1 MDIRIEWR
9 PGPKPAQTVNDTRW
23 SLVRAASGQPAGVAL
38 GELCARYWCAAYAYV
53 RRCGH
58 PPAVSQSVTAAFFAQ
73 LAGAPL
79 NSALR
84 GVGQRF
90 REFLLAQLREAH
102 AREWCDLRGASIPAV
117 VQAPLPAEVL
127 EDRYLGEVADS
138 DTPEQAFARGF
149 SHALVAHSFARL
161 RAEALARGRAAMFEQ
176 LLDQLRCDPHP
187 ADAARAA
194 AATGLT
200 SAAAGFA
207 LRSLRQRLREIV
219 NEEISD
225 TLGDPS
231 DLEQE
236 ARALGVPGLR

>member
-1 MDIRIEWR
+1 
-9 PGPKPAQTVNDTRW
+9 
-23 SLVRAASGQPAGVAL
+23 
-38 GELCARYWCAAYAYV
+38 
-53 RRCGH
+53 
-58 PPAVSQSVTAAFFAQ
+58 
-73 LAGAPL
+73 
-79 NSALR
+79 
-84 GVGQRF
+84 
-90 REFLLAQLREAH
+90 
-102 AREWCDLRGASIPAV
+102 
-117 VQAPLPAEVL
+117 
-127 EDRYLGEVADS
+127 
-138 DTPEQAFARGF
+138 
-149 SHALVAHSFARL
+149 
-161 RAEALARGRAAMFEQ
+161 MFEQ
-176 LLDQLRCDPHP
+176 LLGQLRSDPYP